1 MKTVSIVITAFAFLI
16 VMTIVTGFVY
26 PLVMTG
32 FARLVF
38 PFQAN
43 GSLLK
48 DRKIL
53 RGSRLL
59 AQELITDRFFHGRPS
74 AGSYN
79 TVPSGASNLSPSGKA
94 LKAAVDGRKGEWI
107 RQFGNAPVP
116 NEMLYASASGLDPD
130 IGIDAALA
138 QADRISKARIFSH
151 EQESYL
157 KDFIKNNPEAHEPFP
172 AISRVNIMDLNN
184 ELETDPVLKA
194 K

>member
-1 MKTVSIVITAFAFLI
+1 MKTVSIVITALAFLMA
-16 VMTIVTGFVY
+16 MTIITGFVY
-26 PLVMTG
+26 PLLMTG
-32 FARLVF
+32 FGQLVF

-48 DRKIL
+48 DGKLL

-59 AQELITDRFFHGRPS
+59 AQEFSSDRFFHGRPS

-79 TVPSGASNLSPSGKA
+79 TVPSGASNLSPPGKA
-94 LKAAVDGRKGEWI
+94 LKVAVDGRKGEWI
-107 RQFGNAPVP
+107 KQFGNGTIP
-116 NEMLYASASGLDPD
+116 NEMLFSSASGLDPD

-157 KDFIKNNPEAHEPFP
+157 KDFIKNNPEGHETFP
-172 AISRVNIMDLNN
+172 AIPRANIMDLNN
-184 ELETDPVLKA
+184 ELETDPMLKV